1 MESEKLPRKWVVRD
15 NCRETGMEDDAG
27 KRVQMNLF
35 VKILFMGTTSL
46 SPALLSGQCNI
57 WDFNGVVLVTEVLL

>member
-1 MESEKLPRKWVVRD
+1 
-15 NCRETGMEDDAG
+15 MEDDAG

-35 VKILFMGTTSL
+35 VKILFLGTTSL

-57 WDFNGVVLVTEVLL
+57 WDFSGVVLVTEVLL